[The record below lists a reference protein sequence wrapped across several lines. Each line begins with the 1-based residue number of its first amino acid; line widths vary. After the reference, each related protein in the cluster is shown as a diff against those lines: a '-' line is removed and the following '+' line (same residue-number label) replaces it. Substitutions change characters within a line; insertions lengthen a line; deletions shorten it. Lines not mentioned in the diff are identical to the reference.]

1 MLNRNAPGLA
11 VSRARHVILNVME
24 GGLVEQETPVQA
36 AVRRQLGLRIG
47 PEMAAYL
54 VRSAEAA
61 AIAGGSGTV
70 GAVGTVALI
79 GGDARTGVAMR
90 KQVPMGV
97 VQRVL
102 GDAREAKTDG

>member
-1 MLNRNAPGLA
+1 M
-11 VSRARHVILNVME
+11 
-24 GGLVEQETPVQA
+24 EQETPVQA
-36 AVRRQLGLRIG
+36 VVRRQLGLRIG

-70 GAVGTVALI
+70 GAVGTVAVI

-90 KQVPMGV
+90 KQVPIEA

-102 GDAREAKTDG
+102 DAAQEAKTDG

>member
-1 MLNRNAPGLA
+1 
-11 VSRARHVILNVME
+11 
-24 GGLVEQETPVQA
+24 VEQETPVQA

-61 AIAGGSGTV
+61 AIAGGSGTL
-70 GAVGTVALI
+70 GTAGTVALI

-90 KQVPMGV
+90 KQVPLEMV
-97 VQRVL
+97 RQVL
-102 GDAREAKTDG
+102 GDAREAKADG

>member
-1 MLNRNAPGLA
+1 M
-11 VSRARHVILNVME
+11 
-24 GGLVEQETPVQA
+24 EQETPVQS

-61 AIAGGSGTV
+61 AIAGGSGTA
-70 GAVGTVALI
+70 GTAGTVALI

-90 KQVPMGV
+90 KQVPLEMV
-97 VQRVL
+97 RQVL
-102 GDAREAKTDG
+102 GEAGEANTDG